1 MKKLSNDMKE
11 LIVERCL
18 SGESITSLAKEYSIS
33 RGSIYNW
40 MKKYKIQKKIQVNTG
55 EFRKLK
61 QKCDR
66 LERMIH
72 VLQESP
78 FIQKIP
84 LNEKLPYLKQL
95 HEKDENIHLIC
106 EAFSV
111 PRGTFYN
118 YVFRGKQGNTQAAQR
133 REELLP
139 LIEKIFSDSDHR
151 YGAGKV
157 AAVLNSQGHNVSER
171 LIARIMHENGMFSVR
186 GGAKKQYVKNMKEN
200 VIRRDFNPRNP
211 NEVWVSDVTFF
222 RVKNKQYYICVIID
236 LFARK
241 VVGYNISLKN
251 NTYLT
256 KRTFKE
262 AYAERNPQNGL
273 IFHSDNGSNYVSAA
287 FTGYL
292 KSLNVIQSF
301 SKPGI
306 PYDNSVCESFFKNM
320 KVEELYR
327 KDYTS
332 ERHFK
337 DSVDEYIRFYNQDR
351 PHSANRNCT
360 PDKKEADYF
369 AKYEENKQ

>member
-1 MKKLSNDMKE
+1 
-11 LIVERCL
+11 
-18 SGESITSLAKEYSIS
+18 
-33 RGSIYNW
+33 
-40 MKKYKIQKKIQVNTG
+40 
-55 EFRKLK
+55 
-61 QKCDR
+61 
-66 LERMIH
+66 
-72 VLQESP
+72 
-78 FIQKIP
+78 
-84 LNEKLPYLKQL
+84 
-95 HEKDENIHLIC
+95 
-106 EAFSV
+106 
-111 PRGTFYN
+111 
-118 YVFRGKQGNTQAAQR
+118 
-133 REELLP
+133 
-139 LIEKIFSDSDHR
+139 
-151 YGAGKV
+151 
-157 AAVLNSQGHNVSER
+157 
-171 LIARIMHENGMFSVR
+171 
-186 GGAKKQYVKNMKEN
+186 MKEN
-200 VIRRDFNPRNP
+200 VIRRDFNPSNP